1 MASTGLEEDKNKRVT
16 GSRTNFWVGC
26 WCYGPRKVPVPFVTS
41 LGDDFHKYKFAH
53 FVHLVLSSSIRGST
67 LGTFIDKLETHINNN
82 VFWTTGNLCRALTAR
97 KMYTVV
103 SLSIEM
109 FWITHML
116 VCEPAD
122 PAVVS
127 MTQAGCTDTSADTRG
142 IMIPCLANSVCY
154 CRYTL

>member
-1 MASTGLEEDKNKRVT
+1 MASTGLEKTKTSGFWRA
-16 GSRTNFWVGC
+16 GSTPAGGVG
-26 WCYGPRKVPVPFVTS
+26 YGPSKVPMPIVTS
-41 LGDDFHKYKFAH
+41 LGDDFHEYKFEH
-53 FVHLVLSSSIRGST
+53 IVLSLSIRRSKGR
-67 LGTFIDKLETHINNN
+67 TFHGQARETYNNN
-82 VFWTTGNLCRALTAR
+82 NNIFWTTWYLDRAFTAR

-142 IMIPCLANSVCY
+142 IMTPCLANSVCY
-154 CRYTL
+154 CHYTL